1 MANVHNISNIDTR
14 YFNTSYKF
22 AVDTNVLLW
31 LYYPGISNPLF
42 NENPRRY
49 RVYTEF
55 INDLKESKCQLY
67 TTTLNIA
74 EFCSVVEKKEYKMFL
89 AANGYYDVN
98 SNEDIPNIKQFRKSQ
113 REREY
118 YNSIINSSLD
128 VLNKSFN
135 GVEAINLTTTLID
148 NFSQNI
154 LNTLCDPFDYAV
166 IEYLKSIGI
175 TNYISDDKDFYTVD
189 GIDLYTFHTSGR
201 RNNRRNN
208 NHRNRNRS
216 RNRNGNVTRNSNT
229 NRENRNTNISNVSTN
244 AENRE
249 SSTDNSGT
257 CETMTLF

>member
-1 MANVHNISNIDTR
+1 MANVHNIRNIDTR
-14 YFNTSYKF
+14 NFNTNYKF
-22 AVDTNVLLW
+22 VVDTNVLLW

-55 INDLKESKCQLY
+55 INTLKESKCQLY

-74 EFCSVVEKKEYKMFL
+74 EFCSVVEKKEYKIFL

-98 SNEDIPNIKQFRKSQ
+98 SNENIPNIKQFRKSQ

-118 YNSIINSSLD
+118 YDSIINSSLD

-135 GVEAINLTTTLID
+135 GVKAIDLTTTLID

-175 TNYISDDKDFYTVD
+175 TNYISDDKDFCTVD
-189 GIDLYTFHTSGR
+189 GIDLYTFYTSR
-201 RNNRRNN
+201 RRNN
-208 NHRNRNRS
+208 NHRNRNRNG
-216 RNRNGNVTRNSNT
+216 NRNGNSNT
-229 NRENRNTNISNVSTN
+229 NRENRNTNISNVNTN
-244 AENRE
+244 AEARE
-249 SSTDNSGT
+249 SSTDNSST
-257 CETMTLF
+257 CDPMILF